1 MTGKK
6 ELTIVM
12 QFFISSSNTF
22 RVVVLE
28 AGEIVEFG
36 TPRDLLDYKRKFY
49 EMAKDAGLV

>member
-12 QFFISSSNTF
+12 QFLYAF
-22 RVVVLE
+22 RIIVLE

-36 TPRDLLDYKRKFY
+36 TPQDLLDSKGKFY
-49 EMAKDAGLV
+49 GMAKDAGLV

>member
-12 QFFISSSNTF
+12 QLFFISI
-22 RVVVLE
+22 RVIVLE

-36 TPRDLLDYKRKFY
+36 TPRDLLDSKGKFY
-49 EMAKDAGLV
+49 GMAKDARLV